1 MDSIEQQLTDLRT
14 TLRHHEYLY
23 HVMDAPEVPDA
34 EYDRLMRELRELEA
48 QHPELITPDS
58 PTQRVGAEP
67 LGAFSR
73 YAMKYRCCRWITSLM
88 KRASSRLTSA
98 CRTV

>member
-58 PTQRVGAEP
+58 PSQR
-67 LGAFSR
+67 LGTDALGGSVQPG
-73 YAMKYRCCRWITSLM
+73 TP
-88 KRASSRLTSA
+88 
-98 CRTV
+98 